1 MSRITIQPCNG
12 PGAEI
17 GNIDLRDPVGDDD
30 LAILRQAYAK
40 HGLLLFR
47 DQQISPEQHIAFA
60 ERWGDININRF
71 FTPVDNY
78 PQIAQV
84 LKEADQTTNIGGG
97 WHTDHSYDV
106 EPALGSILVARELP
120 SGGGDTLFADMA
132 AAYDA
137 LDDTTRAK
145 LDGLEA
151 IHSTKHVF
159 GGESVYQEDADVEG
173 RIGNPEAADAMEDVV
188 HPVVITHPLS
198 GRKILYVN
206 PAFTIGIKGWSP
218 QESADLLLPLYD
230 HAMQDRF
237 VTRFQWKPGSIA
249 FWDNRATWHN
259 AENDYHGERRLM
271 HRITLEGSPLAA

>member
-60 ERWGDININRF
+60 ERWGEININRF

-106 EPALGSILVARELP
+106 EPALGSILVAKELP

-132 AAYDA
+132 VAYDA
-137 LDDTTRAK
+137 LDDATKAK
-145 LDGLEA
+145 LNGLEA

-218 QESADLLLPLYD
+218 QESALLPLYD